1 MKSNYLNILGLAF
14 RARKCSTGEEVII
27 KAIQRNKAN
36 LILIANDIGK
46 QTFKKITNKCDY
58 YNVPYII
65 VDDRETLS
73 HAFGQSKRVAVAILD
88 KGFAEKLQSLLK

>member
-14 RARKCSTGEEVII
+14 RAGKCSTGEEVII

-36 LILIANDIGK
+36 LILIANDTGK
-46 QTFKKITNKCDY
+46 QTFKKLTNKCTY
-58 YNVPYII
+58 YNVPYIV

-73 HAFGQSKRVAVAILD
+73 QAIGQSKRVAVAISD
-88 KGFAEKLQSLLK
+88 KGFAEKLQTLLK